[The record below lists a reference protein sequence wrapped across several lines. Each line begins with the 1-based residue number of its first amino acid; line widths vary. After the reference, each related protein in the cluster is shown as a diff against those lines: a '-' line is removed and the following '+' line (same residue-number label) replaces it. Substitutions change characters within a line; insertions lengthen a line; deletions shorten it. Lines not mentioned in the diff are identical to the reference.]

1 MARTGL
7 LVAAVAAIVGT
18 LSVSGFAGTGDGRT
32 PVSASFRLAD
42 GSVGCA
48 YAAGTISC
56 RSERGPAAL
65 TLGHDGASHA
75 SDDRVLWD
83 RSTPVLL
90 GGESWWNGDVTCLAG
105 ESEVTCSTANGGRI
119 LVGADGVGA
128 LAPPVSVS
136 RD

>member
-1 MARTGL
+1 
-7 LVAAVAAIVGT
+7 VAVIVGM
-18 LSVSGFAGTGDGRT
+18 LSVSGFAGTGDGGT

-48 YAAGTISC
+48 YAGGSIRC
-56 RSERGPAAL
+56 RSEGGPAAL
-65 TLGHDGASHA
+65 TLGPDGDSHA
-75 SDDRVLWD
+75 SDDDVLWD

-105 ESEVTCSTANGGRI
+105 ESDITCSTANGGRI
-119 LVGADGVGA
+119 LVSADGVGA
-128 LAPPVSVS
+128 LAPPVSLS

>member
-7 LVAAVAAIVGT
+7 LLAAVAAVVGT
-18 LSVSGFAGTGDGRT
+18 LSVAGFAGTGDGGT
-32 PVSASFRLAD
+32 PVSASFRLGD

-48 YAAGTISC
+48 YADGTIRC
-56 RSERGPAAL
+56 RSKGGPAAL
-65 TLGHDGASHA
+65 TLEPGGDSHA
-75 SDDRVLWD
+75 SDDHVLWD

-105 ESEVTCSTANGGRI
+105 ESDITCSTANGGRI
-119 LVGADGVGA
+119 IVAADGAGA